1 MAPLEKASV
10 LELTREEITRQL
22 DREARR
28 RLGIEGVEL
37 LRRYQAG
44 ELKDC
49 GKVAD
54 LLALAI
60 LLAEEAPLSAAA

>member
-1 MAPLEKASV
+1 MAPLAKASA
-10 LELTREEITRQL
+10 LELTRAEITRQL
-22 DREARR
+22 DREAHR
-28 RLGIEGVEL
+28 RLGVEGGEL

-49 GKVAD
+49 CKVAD

-60 LLAEEAPLSAAA
+60 LLAEEDPLSAAA

>member
-44 ELKDC
+44 ELKDY